1 MDEKRCALVTGGN
14 RGIGLEICRQLAT
27 KGVEVILTSRNESR
41 GLEAVEKL
49 NISGLSN
56 VIFHQLDI
64 KENRFHNIEYSR
76 LHHNFLR

>member
-27 KGVEVILTSRNESR
+27 NGVEVILTSRNESR

-64 KENRFHNIEYSR
+64 KDPSSTYCIFGQIY
-76 LHHNFLR
+76 

>member
-1 MDEKRCALVTGGN
+1 MYEKRCALVTGGN

-49 NISGLSN
+49 L
-56 VIFHQLDI
+56 V
-64 KENRFHNIEYSR
+64 Y
-76 LHHNFLR
+76 